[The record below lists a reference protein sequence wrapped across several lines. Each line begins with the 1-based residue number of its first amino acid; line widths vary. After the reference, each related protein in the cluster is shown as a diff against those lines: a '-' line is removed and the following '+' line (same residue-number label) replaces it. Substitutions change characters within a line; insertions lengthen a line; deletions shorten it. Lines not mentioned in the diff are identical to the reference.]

1 MTQMKNLSDRTA
13 FSLIGVFS
21 LSIVSFLIWLIY
33 INDYHGE
40 IPEWTFNL
48 SGYNAIFNSL
58 SALCLISGYIAIRNQ
73 KIKVHLS
80 FMGMAVLFSIGF
92 LISYV
97 MYHHF
102 HGDTKFL
109 GEGWVR
115 ILYFFILISHI
126 ILSVCIVPL
135 ILITLFFTITI
146 RFAQHRKI
154 ARITLPLWLYVSVTG
169 VMVYFFLKAYS

>member
-1 MTQMKNLSDRTA
+1 MKNISDRTA

-21 LSIVSFLIWLIY
+21 FSIVSFLIWLIY
-33 INDYHGE
+33 LNDYHGE

-58 SALCLISGYIAIRNQ
+58 SALCLISGYVAIRN
-73 KIKVHLS
+73 KKVKVHLS
-80 FMGMAVLFSIGF
+80 FMGMAVLFSTGF
-92 LISYV
+92 LISYI

-115 ILYFFILISHI
+115 ILYFFEQIKKICRPRNPTPFFINKRAFDYLKFPLTNVRH
-126 ILSVCIVPL
+126 CIC
-135 ILITLFFTITI
+135 
-146 RFAQHRKI
+146 
-154 ARITLPLWLYVSVTG
+154 
-169 VMVYFFLKAYS
+169 

>member
-1 MTQMKNLSDRTA
+1 MKNLPDRIA
-13 FSLIGVFS
+13 FSLIGAFS
-21 LSIVSFLIWLIY
+21 LSIVIFLIWLIY

-40 IPEWTFNL
+40 IPEWTFHL
-48 SGYNAIFNSL
+48 SGWNAIFNSL
-58 SALCLISGYIAIRNQ
+58 SALCLIFGYVAIRNQ

-80 FMGMAVLFSIGF
+80 FMATAVLFSTVF

-97 MYHHF
+97 LYHHF

-115 ILYFFILISHI
+115 ILYFIILISHI
-126 ILSVCIVPL
+126 VLSVCIVPL
-135 ILITLFFTITI
+135 ILITLFFALTL
-146 RFAQHRKI
+146 RFVQHRKI

-169 VMVYFFLKAYS
+169 VTVYFFLKAYS

>member
-1 MTQMKNLSDRTA
+1 MKNLQDRTV
-13 FSLIGVFS
+13 FSLIGAFS
-21 LSIVSFLIWLIY
+21 LSIIIFLIWLIY
-33 INDYHGE
+33 LNDYHGE

-48 SGYNAIFNSL
+48 SGWNAIFNSS
-58 SALCLISGYIAIRNQ
+58 SALCLIFGYVAIRKQ
-73 KIKVHLS
+73 KIKVHRS
-80 FMGMAVLFSIGF
+80 FMVMAVLFSTGF

-97 MYHHF
+97 LYHHF

-126 ILSVCIVPL
+126 ILAVCIIPL
-135 ILITLFFTITI
+135 ILITLFFALNR
-146 RFAQHRKI
+146 RFVQHRKI
-154 ARITLPLWLYVSVTG
+154 ARITLPLWFYVSVTG

>member
-21 LSIVSFLIWLIY
+21 LSIVTFLIWLIY
-33 INDYHGE
+33 INDYRGE

-48 SGYNAIFNSL
+48 SGWNAIFNSL
-58 SALCLISGYIAIRNQ
+58 CALCLICGYIAIRNQ

-80 FMGMAVLFSIGF
+80 FMAMAVLFSTGF
-92 LISYV
+92 LISYI
-97 MYHHF
+97 MYHYF

-135 ILITLFFTITI
+135 ILITLFFTITL

-169 VMVYFFLKAYS
+169 VMVYFFLKVYS